1 MKFTP
6 FIIFGLLGLS
16 ACGEYKGLQAN
27 CFDGGRSA
35 TSDTGVVTRSANS
48 LSFLPQNDARV
59 STKTVPVS
67 DCRFTALGGPTGAGI
82 E

>member
-35 TSDTGVVTRSANS
+35 ASDAGVVSRSANS
-48 LSFLPQNDARV
+48 LSFLPQNGGGVA
-59 STKTVPVS
+59 SSKAPVAE
-67 DCRFTALGGPTGAGI
+67 CQFTALGGPSGAGS